1 VRPSSI
7 SILSA
12 LAAIALLP
20 ASVAGGG
27 CWLGTTV
34 NGGSIL
40 DVKIGEVVSIE
51 GYEFALGEV
60 EIAISVDGAPLRT
73 ETRTAADL
81 NDLNGYWW
89 IDITPQEGEDG
100 MWQIV
105 ATEVNGSC
113 SVSAAFPV
121 VPAPTEPAPPVVP
134 DTASGSP
141 EVASSLPVL
150 LGAALLVL
158 SGLSLRRPSQP
169 GQDQPL

>member
-1 VRPSSI
+1 MRTSSI
-7 SILSA
+7 AIVSA
-12 LAAIALLP
+12 LAAIAFLP
-20 ASVAGGG
+20 SSVAGGG

-40 DVKIGEVVSIE
+40 DVKIGEVASIE
-51 GYEFALGEV
+51 GYEFAPGDV

-121 VPAPTEPAPPVVP
+121 VPVPTEPAPPVVP

-141 EVASSLPVL
+141 EVAWSLPVL
-150 LGAALLVL
+150 LGAALLIL
-158 SGLSLRRPSQP
+158 SGLHVRRSRHP
-169 GQDQPL
+169 GQG